1 MNGATIAL
9 VSESNEE
16 GDCYM
21 KSSLLRK
28 CASVMLSSTLVL
40 SLSLPLLGHAHAD
53 GNLQISDDFEQG
65 EAQGLTAGSGNW
77 SVVKD
82 GNGSTYQ
89 QSSRSESHSVK
100 GNTSWTNYSVQADVY
115 VNDFNGSNRVY
126 VAGRYTDSNNFYAAS
141 LYNKKDGALE
151 IRKKSKAL

>member
-1 MNGATIAL
+1 
-9 VSESNEE
+9 
-16 GDCYM
+16 M
-21 KSSLLRK
+21 KSSLLKK
-28 CASVMLSSTLVL
+28 CASVMLSSTLAL
-40 SLSLPLLGHAHAD
+40 SLSLPLLGHAQAD
-53 GNLQISDDFEQG
+53 KNVQVSDDFEQG
-65 EAQGLTAGSGNW
+65 EAQGWSADSGNW

-141 LYNKKDGALE
+141 LYNKKGGAL
-151 IRKKSKAL
+151 RFVKKLMDL